1 MAVSD
6 YTFKLI
12 IVGDASTGKTSL
24 THRYLSGIFVD
35 SPRLTIGVDFFSKK
49 IKLENGKRV
58 KLQIWD
64 FGGEERYR
72 FLLPTYS
79 KGANGALILYDITA
93 KKTIYHIPDYVKII
107 RENAGDIPIMLV
119 GSKIDLEEHR
129 EVSTDEGIQAAKK
142 NALASFAELSSKTN
156 INIEESF
163 ETIVDL
169 IIQHQEIDDDDK
181 ENGELTTIS

>member
-1 MAVSD
+1 MAISD

-12 IVGDASTGKTSL
+12 VVGDASTGKTSL

-49 IKLENGKRV
+49 LKLERSGKRV

-79 KGANGALILYDITA
+79 KGANGGLIIYDITNE
-93 KKTIYHIPDYVKII
+93 KTILHVPEYVNII
-107 RENAGDIPIMLV
+107 RENAGDIPIMV
-119 GSKIDLEEHR
+119 IGSKVDLEDHR
-129 EVSTDEGIQAAKK
+129 KILRADGIAVAKK
-142 NALASFAELSSKTN
+142 NALASFVEVSSKTN
-156 INIEESF
+156 VNIDESF
-163 ETIVDL
+163 KTIVNL
-169 IIQHQEIDDDDK
+169 IVKNSNLAELEFGK
-181 ENGELTTIS
+181 EEDES